1 MVVLFDTNVVLDV
14 LLDRPPHAEPAV
26 ALVARVHEGELHG
39 LLGATTLT
47 TIHYLTQKARGA
59 AVARQAVADLLALF
73 DVAPVTRAV
82 LEEALDLAVPD
93 FEDAVLTA
101 AGRAAGAEA
110 VVTRDPTGFRGGTLR
125 IYTPVELEAAL
136 RAR

>member
-1 MVVLFDTNVVLDV
+1 MTVLFDTNVVLDV

-26 ALVARVHEGELHG
+26 VLFTRVHEGELHG

-59 AVARQAVADLLALF
+59 EVARQAVADLLALF

-82 LEEALDLAVPD
+82 LEEALALAAPD
-93 FEDAVLTA
+93 FEDAVLAA

-110 VVTRDPTGFRGGTLR
+110 VVTRDPAGFRGSALR
-125 IYTPVELEAAL
+125 VYAPSELEAAL
-136 RAR
+136 QAR